1 LKCPNSH
8 QYLSFIGES
17 GGVLF
22 VLEEGVE
29 EDLMDHR
36 GNHGEVEV
44 SGQVDQ
50 AETVGEAAVQFEAS
64 HPLKPRNKLTGN
76 LKTFFNGATT

>member
-1 LKCPNSH
+1 M
-8 QYLSFIGES
+8 
-17 GGVLF
+17 LF

-50 AETVGEAAVQFEAS
+50 AEAVGEAAVQLEAS
-64 HPLKPRNKLTGN
+64 NPLKPRNKLTGN
-76 LKTFFNGATT
+76 LKTFFYSVMT